1 MSSDPLS
8 RWLGCALGLLHFQKC
23 LRVSQ
28 DSPLVLQR
36 ELLDDPLGQ
45 SRSAVSMRSMLG
57 GRLGLWDLD
66 IADQHFH
73 GHLKRFGQGGDFG
86 GGRNALVVLV
96 ARDLALLHA
105 GGQRKLD
112 LRQIRLFSKFSKPC
126 SDVHLQNLMG
136 VR

>member
-8 RWLGCALGLLHFQKC
+8 RGLGCALGLLHFQQC

-57 GRLGLWDLD
+57 GRLGLWDFD

-73 GHLKRFGQGGDFG
+73 GHLEGFG
-86 GGRNALVVLV
+86 
-96 ARDLALLHA
+96 
-105 GGQRKLD
+105 
-112 LRQIRLFSKFSKPC
+112 
-126 SDVHLQNLMG
+126 
-136 VR
+136 